1 MEMRLLL
8 SIKYLGIYCE
18 SMVKWTF
25 HPKSR
30 FGMVLFVLISTEK
43 HPEGWFPF
51 LSLRKDFFFPVK
63 ALLLFLFPWCFLLS
77 IPCSCTMTCCK
88 ASVPGIPLP
97 QGWIGVTSAAWL
109 ASVAVLHPM
118 PSFPVMKNKAY
129 SRGTVTHLLWG
140 LQNLQEQSFFCTGE
154 SLAVLNHGTTERFRL
169 AGQRENFPL
178 LWEGADRLGR
188 KPLLQSSTVLVNGA
202 CSCWAGRSSHF
213 IYLPRWAKLMAAAQ
227 TALTQPRVTSDMSSP
242 VLRTGLS

>member
-1 MEMRLLL
+1 MF
-8 SIKYLGIYCE
+8 S
-18 SMVKWTF
+18 
-25 HPKSR
+25 H
-30 FGMVLFVLISTEK
+30 
-43 HPEGWFPF
+43 
-51 LSLRKDFFFPVK
+51 
-63 ALLLFLFPWCFLLS
+63 
-77 IPCSCTMTCCK
+77 
-88 ASVPGIPLP
+88 
-97 QGWIGVTSAAWL
+97 
-109 ASVAVLHPM
+109 LHPM
-118 PSFPVMKNKAY
+118 LWHKDMLQGISARDPTSPRVDWCHISCLAGSSCCTSSHAKFPCRRKNKAY

-178 LWEGADRLGR
+178 LWEGADRLCR